1 MLDLANLSFSKKF
14 VKYVSWEYHPTLI
27 ELSSHNWLFAFFY
40 HSVTIYNSS
49 SHAMLITDVN
59 AAFDM
64 ISDMITRYDNA
75 KTDMRAIID
84 CNTDYTLN
92 MNLFGAYKEIIKR
105 RFIIYRAKK
114 DLYFVKEKIKKMI
127 DGCDDD
133 SKFLCLITVI
143 HKIYTNYLQYCSV
156 WMNAMRSTSYI
167 TIIFDI
173 TIIFM
178 KSFANVLFNWK
189 CTSTKILIR

>member
-1 MLDLANLSFSKKF
+1 
-14 VKYVSWEYHPTLI
+14 
-27 ELSSHNWLFAFFY
+27 
-40 HSVTIYNSS
+40 
-49 SHAMLITDVN
+49 MLITDIN

-92 MNLFGAYKEIIKR
+92 MKLFGAYKEIIKR

-114 DLYFVKEKIKKMI
+114 DLYFVKEKIQKMI

-133 SKFLCLITVI
+133 SKFLCLITVT

-156 WMNAMRSTSYI
+156 
-167 TIIFDI
+167 
-173 TIIFM
+173 
-178 KSFANVLFNWK
+178 
-189 CTSTKILIR
+189 

>member
-1 MLDLANLSFSKKF
+1 
-14 VKYVSWEYHPTLI
+14 
-27 ELSSHNWLFAFFY
+27 
-40 HSVTIYNSS
+40 
-49 SHAMLITDVN
+49 MLITDIN

-92 MNLFGAYKEIIKR
+92 MKLFGAYKEIIKR

-114 DLYFVKEKIKKMI
+114 ELYFVKEKIQKMI

-156 WMNAMRSTSYI
+156 
-167 TIIFDI
+167 
-173 TIIFM
+173 
-178 KSFANVLFNWK
+178 
-189 CTSTKILIR
+189 